1 MSAYIRCNVI
11 SNLELGR
18 SDNAIQRELLLS
30 SGNTLSDFRR
40 REYTL
45 TVDVITMQ
53 MLSRN
58 YVSLAVDGWT
68 STNKF
73 AITSF
78 IAYYMDWNWALQEVQ
93 QAFDEV
99 DSSFCSYFDSWL
111 KITGEGSTYWSMAS
125 QTLEGSS
132 WWFRVRWLQFTWNYN
147 R

>member
-1 MSAYIRCNVI
+1 MLGFVSAHIPCNVI

-40 REYTL
+40 REYTP

-68 STNKF
+68 STNKL

-78 IAYYMDWNWALQEVQ
+78 IAYYMD
-93 QAFDEV
+93 
-99 DSSFCSYFDSWL
+99 
-111 KITGEGSTYWSMAS
+111 
-125 QTLEGSS
+125 
-132 WWFRVRWLQFTWNYN
+132 
-147 R
+147 